1 MLPEIASFRHLL
13 LLHLSASLRYPLL
26 TVPRLKAVPVD
37 RSSFTNTDRLEL
49 TTVNSSQLIT
59 VNGPSFKTLPRFF
72 SLFYLLM
79 FVQRVNYGEISVIPF
94 IFPLYS
100 HYYLLLLRANYET
113 IILYNHMANVIKLRK
128 GLDINLKGKAAE
140 ELSTVKEPGFY
151 ALVPDDFPGVTPK
164 VVVKEQEYVMAG
176 GPLFIDK
183 NHPELKFVSPVSG
196 VVTSVE
202 RGARRKVLNI
212 VVEAAAEQDYEEFGK
227 KDVSKLDGE
236 AVKAA
241 LLEAGMFAFMKQR
254 PYDVI
259 ADPTVA
265 PRAIFISA
273 FDSNPLAPD
282 FEYVLKG
289 EEANFQ
295 TGLDALA
302 KIAKTYLGI
311 SIKQKSTALTQAK
324 NVTVTVFDGPNPAGN
339 VGVQINHVAPVVKGE
354 TVWTIGAEAV
364 IFIGRLFNTGRV
376 DLTRTVAVTG
386 SEVVKPAYCKLKV
399 GALLTH
405 VFAGNVTKDK
415 ELRYIS
421 GNVLTGKQVKPNG
434 FLGAFDSQLTVIP
447 EGDDIHEML
456 GWIMPRFNQFSV
468 NRSYFS
474 WLMGN
479 KKEYVLD
486 ARIKGGERHM
496 IMSGEY
502 DKVFPMDILPEFL
515 IKAIIAGDID
525 RMEAL
530 GIYEVA
536 PEDFALCEFVDSSKL
551 ELQRIVRA
559 GLDMLRAEMM

>member
-1 MLPEIASFRHLL
+1 
-13 LLHLSASLRYPLL
+13 
-26 TVPRLKAVPVD
+26 
-37 RSSFTNTDRLEL
+37 
-49 TTVNSSQLIT
+49 
-59 VNGPSFKTLPRFF
+59 
-72 SLFYLLM
+72 
-79 FVQRVNYGEISVIPF
+79 
-94 IFPLYS
+94 
-100 HYYLLLLRANYET
+100 
-113 IILYNHMANVIKLRK
+113 
-128 GLDINLKGKAAE
+128 
-140 ELSTVKEPGFY
+140 
-151 ALVPDDFPGVTPK
+151 
-164 VVVKEQEYVMAG
+164 MAG

-183 NHPELKFVSPVSG
+183 NHPEVKFVSPVSG

-202 RGARRKVLNI
+202 RGARRKVMNI

-227 KDVSKLDGE
+227 QDVARMNADR
-236 AVKAA
+236 VKE
-241 LLEAGMFAFMKQR
+241 LLLQSGMFAFIKQR

-259 ADPTVA
+259 ADPAVA
-265 PRAIFISA
+265 PRAIFVSA
-273 FDSNPLAPD
+273 FDSNPLAPE
-282 FEYVLKG
+282 FEFALKG

-311 SIKQKSTALTQAK
+311 SVKQKSAALTQAK
-324 NVTVTVFDGPNPAGN
+324 NVTITAFDGPNPAGN
-339 VGVQINHVAPVVKGE
+339 VGVQINRVAPVVKGE
-354 TVWTIGAEAV
+354 TVWTIDPQAV
-364 IFIGRLFNTGRV
+364 IFIGRLMNTGRV
-376 DLTRTVAVTG
+376 DMTRTEAVTG
-386 SEVVKPAYCKLKV
+386 SEVLKPAYTKLRV
-399 GALLTH
+399 GALLTS

-421 GNVLTGKQVKPNG
+421 GNVLTGKQVSPNG
-434 FLGAFDSQLTVIP
+434 FLGAFHSQVSVIP
-447 EGDDIHEML
+447 EGNDIHEML

-468 NRSYFS
+468 NHSYFS
-474 WLMGN
+474 WLLG
-479 KKEYVLD
+479 KKEYTID